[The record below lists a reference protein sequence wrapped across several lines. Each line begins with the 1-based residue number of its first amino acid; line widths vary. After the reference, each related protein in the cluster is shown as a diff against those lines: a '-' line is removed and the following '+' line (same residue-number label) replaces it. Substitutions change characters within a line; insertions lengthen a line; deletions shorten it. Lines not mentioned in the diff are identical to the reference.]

1 MITDTVTSGFFK
13 EHVLAGKPYK
23 GGSTRDEKESDKKI
37 YKLSS
42 NENPIGPSPKAIAAM
57 QQQLSMLHEY
67 AFQDDSKIKTAL
79 EKYFHE
85 TISREQFIVANSGL
99 EIIEMVVR
107 GFLDPGLECIISSPA
122 FLAYKN
128 FAELQGA
135 TVIDIPLDSEN
146 FSLDVNGILSAVN
159 ENTRLIFLCSP
170 NNPTA
175 TVIPKKKLE
184 KILDTLPDHVVV
196 VYDEVYGHFTRHKEF
211 VRAVDYVKQ
220 NKNVIGLN
228 SFSKA
233 FGLAGLRIGYAYT
246 TVEIAEYLNKLRRPF
261 MINSLS
267 TVGAIAALKD
277 IDHILLTQKLVRT
290 ERQWLYDQLDELSIF
305 YWPSEANFILFRSP
319 YDNTQFAK
327 DMLEEGIMVRTT
339 DVFGLPGCIRLSI
352 GKREANKACVDAMKK
367 LTENI

>member
-23 GGSTRDEKESDKKI
+23 GGSTREEIATDKKI
-37 YKLSS
+37 FKLSS
-42 NENPIGPSPKAIAAM
+42 NENPLGPSPKAIAAM

-67 AFQDDSKIKTAL
+67 SFQDDMRLKDAL
-79 EKYFHE
+79 EHYFHF
-85 TISREQFIVANSGL
+85 TLQAEQFITANSGL
-99 EIIEMVVR
+99 EIIDMVVR
-107 GFLDPGLECIISSPA
+107 GFLDPGLECIISSPT

-135 TVIDIPLDSEN
+135 RVIDVPLDPIN
-146 FSLDVNGILSAVN
+146 FSLDADAILDAVN
-159 ENTRLIFLCSP
+159 ENTRVIFLCSP

-184 KILDTLPDHVVV
+184 KILDSIPDHVVV
-196 VYDEVYGHFTRHKEF
+196 VYDEVYAHFTRHREF
-211 VRAVDYVKQ
+211 TRAFDFVKQ

-246 TVEIAEYLNKLRRPF
+246 TLEIAEYLDHLQRPF

-277 IDHILLTQKLVRT
+277 LNHILNTQKLVRD
-290 ERQWLYDQLDELSIF
+290 EKRWLYEELGELSVF
-305 YWPSEANFILFRSP
+305 YWASEANFILFRAP
-319 YDNTQFAK
+319 YDNKKFAA
-327 DMLEEGIMVRTT
+327 DMLGEGIMVRTT
-339 DVFGLPGCIRLSI
+339 DPFGLPGCIRLSI
-352 GKREANKACVDAMKK
+352 GAHEANRACVEAIKK
-367 LTENI
+367 LANK